1 MVEDAIV
8 VRQARRWIRKQ
19 AKGDMPDELYS
30 ALAEGAS
37 GLEKRQIKSLAK
49 VSRIVADNGTIRP
62 YNDFKKDWKYSKSI
76 YGHRDTCSLCGKRP
90 IVENCVLLDEESKR
104 EIIVGNVCAY
114 RYVEITV
121 DNRVLDGEEKKEYL
135 KTNMKEAKH
144 QFNRTT
150 FTQKYPAAMSDLKK
164 YEDMMTNNRFLYKT
178 DWRKKLW
185 KSIHRNMVKRLIS
198 HGYPSPKLSR
208 QWDEFIGYAEEEYQK
223 YCEQE
228 QEHQKKV
235 RILVE
240 ERQERRRKMAQEIAS
255 KRQEW
260 FEQME
265 KFQMMIRSFDN
276 LSLWEQTMS
285 VRVASRI
292 RNQGV
297 KRLDSGYKRF
307 YQEIVI
313 RYALEMGD
321 ENLPSTPLSEEIQ
334 GWDKTRLNGWENDF
348 VKSIIIKAML
358 NREMTSKQMEI
369 IEKIRKRLA

>member
-76 YGHRDTCSLCGKRP
+76 YGHRDTCSLCGKKP
-90 IVENCVLLDEESKR
+90 IVENCVLRDEESKR

-164 YEDMMTNNRFLYKT
+164 YEDMMTNNRFLSQPK
-178 DWRKKLW
+178 RKLW

-208 QWDEFIGYAEEEYQK
+208 QWDEFIGYAEEEYQE
-223 YCEQE
+223 YCQQE
-228 QEHQKKV
+228 NEHQDKIRK
-235 RILVE
+235 LVE
-240 ERQERRRKMAQEIAS
+240 ERQERRRKMAQEIAN

-260 FEQME
+260 HEQTR
-265 KFQMMIRSFDN
+265 KFQMMVKSLDN
-276 LSLWEQTMS
+276 LSSWEQTMS
-285 VRVASRI
+285 VRVAQRI
-292 RNQGV
+292 KNQGV
-297 KRLDSGYKRF
+297 RRLDSGYKRF
-307 YQEIVI
+307 YQEIVV

-321 ENLPSTPLSEEIQ
+321 ESLPSTPLSEEIQ
-334 GWDKTRLNGWENDF
+334 GWDKTR
-348 VKSIIIKAML
+348 
-358 NREMTSKQMEI
+358 
-369 IEKIRKRLA
+369 

>member
-1 MVEDAIV
+1 MVEDAII

-30 ALAEGAS
+30 ALAEGAD

-62 YNDFKKDWKYSKSI
+62 YNDFKKDWKYTKSI
-76 YGHRDTCSLCGKRP
+76 YGHRESCSLCGKRP
-90 IVENCVLLDEESKR
+90 IVENCVLRDEDADR

-135 KTNMKEAKH
+135 KKNMKEAKH
-144 QFNRTT
+144 KFNRTT
-150 FTQKYPAAMSDLKK
+150 FTQKYPSAMSDLKR
-164 YEDMMTNNRFLYKT
+164 YEQMMTNNRFLSQP
-178 DWRKKLW
+178 RKKLW
-185 KSIHRNMVKRLIS
+185 KSIHRNMVKRLMS

-208 QWDEFIGYAEEEYQK
+208 QWESFMIDAEEEYQE
-223 YCEQE
+223 YCQQE
-228 QEHQKKV
+228 NEHQDKIRK
-235 RILVE
+235 LVE
-240 ERQERRRKMAQEIAS
+240 ERQERRRKMAQEIAN

-260 FEQME
+260 HEQTR
-265 KFQMMIRSFDN
+265 KFQMMVKSLDN
-276 LSLWEQTMS
+276 LSSWEQTMS
-285 VRVASRI
+285 VRVAQRI
-292 RNQGV
+292 KNQGV

-313 RYALEMGD
+313 RYALETGD